1 MHRKAPRVLFISYNG
16 LLEPL
21 GPTQIVPYVRELS
34 ARYRMSI
41 LSFEKRVRSSV
52 EDREEQRRLEA
63 SLREQGITWVRAR
76 YHKYPSLPATLYD
89 IAQGIQCAVAI
100 HAREP
105 IDLVHA
111 RGYVPGAIAWGL
123 KRWFG
128 TPYLFDIRGL
138 QAEEYADAGHWPPGG
153 LRFRLTKW
161 AETHIL
167 HRADGLVT
175 LTEAIRPAL
184 RQFPGLASRPAPPP
198 WEVVP
203 SCADLEHFRFREA
216 GRARIRAELQVGDRP
231 VIVYAGSLGTW
242 YLLDEMLEFY
252 ATARRHLSKPF
263 MLILTNAKPQGV
275 RAALQRHGIDET
287 DTAVRWAR
295 FEEMPDYLS
304 AADAGLAFIRPCFSK
319 RSSSPTKYAEYLAC
333 GLPLVI
339 NAGIGDADALVEEG
353 AGVLIQ
359 RFDREAYAQGAEAL
373 RGLLQQGRGRFR
385 QIAERHFSLAN
396 RAAPAYR
403 RLYERILTGRVRKRV
418 LFLTPYPLHCA
429 PSQRLKFEQYFASFE
444 AHGIQVT
451 VSPFVSPALWRILY
465 EQGHW
470 LKKGLFTLSGYFKR
484 TWDFC
489 RASRF
494 DAIYLHLW
502 AVPFGPP
509 WFEEA
514 LSRRGIPLIYDID
527 DLIYLPRASRAN
539 AFAMRFRKEE
549 RIARIIR
556 SATHVIVCTEYLLR
570 FALRYNRAVTRISST
585 IDAATYYPRQPSRET
600 RSVTIGWSGSHS
612 TSPYLQLLSRVLQK
626 LSRQFDVRLLV
637 IGDPRFRIDGVR
649 VDARPWR
656 RERETSDLAEMDI
669 GVYPLPDEEWVL
681 GKSGLKALQYMGMG
695 VPVVASGIGAACEF
709 IRDGENGFLV
719 RSVDEWVDRLSR
731 LICEPAL
738 RAAMGRAGRMT
749 VEERFSVQVTAP
761 VYVEIVSA
769 VLGRGPLLSQ
779 ASPMIAT
786 VPTCGPVLRADNT
799 LAVTEGALH
808 LPASSPD
815 GRG

>member
-1 MHRKAPRVLFISYNG
+1 MIPSRVLFISYNG

-41 LSFEKRVRSSV
+41 LSFEKRVRSSM

-76 YHKYPSLPATLYD
+76 YHKHPSLPATLYD

-123 KRWFG
+123 KRWLG

-138 QAEEYADAGHWPPGG
+138 QAEEYADAGHWPTGG

-184 RQFPGLASRPAPPP
+184 RQFPGLALRPAPPP
-198 WEVVP
+198 WEVIP

-263 MLILTNAKPQGV
+263 LLILTNAEPQGV
-275 RAALQRHGIDET
+275 RAALQRHRIDET
-287 DTAVRWAR
+287 DTAVQWAR
-295 FEEMPDYLS
+295 FEEMPDHLS

-385 QIAERHFSLAN
+385 QLAERHFSLAN

-403 RLYERILTGRVRKRV
+403 RFYERILTGRVRKRV

-429 PSQRLKFEQYFASFE
+429 PSQRLKFEQYYASFE

-465 EQGHW
+465 EPGHW

-514 LSRRGIPLIYDID
+514 LVRRGIPLVYDID
-527 DLIYLPRASRAN
+527 DLIYLPKASEAN
-539 AFAMRFRKEE
+539 LFLRKFRKEA
-549 RIARIIR
+549 RIARIMR
-556 SATHVIVCTEYLLR
+556 AASQVIVSTEYLRR
-570 FALRYNRAVTRISST
+570 FALRHNPRITRISST
-585 IDAATYYPRQPSRET
+585 IDTRRYQPRRHSRET
-600 RSVTIGWSGSHS
+600 RAVTIGWSGSHS
-612 TSPYLQLLSRVLQK
+612 TSPYLHLLTPVLQELSR
-626 LSRQFDVRLLV
+626 RFDVRVLV
-637 IGDPRFRIDGVR
+637 VGDATFQMPGVR
-649 VDARPWR
+649 VEARAWNL
-656 RERETSDLAEMDI
+656 ERETADLAEMDI

-681 GKSGLKALQYMGMG
+681 GKSGLKALQYMGVG
-695 VPVVASGIGAACEF
+695 VPVVASRIGAACEF
-709 IRDGENGFLV
+709 IQDGVNGFLAQTPA
-719 RSVDEWVDRLSR
+719 EWIERIER
-731 LICEPAL
+731 LIRDPQL
-738 RAAMGRAGRMT
+738 RADMGRAGRQT
-749 VEERFSVQVTAP
+749 VETRYSVDLTTP
-761 VYVEIVSA
+761 VYLRILREALGSAAPIEQRGSDVAPAREAVVEELV
-769 VLGRGPLLSQ
+769 G
-779 ASPMIAT
+779 
-786 VPTCGPVLRADNT
+786 
-799 LAVTEGALH
+799 
-808 LPASSPD
+808 
-815 GRG
+815 